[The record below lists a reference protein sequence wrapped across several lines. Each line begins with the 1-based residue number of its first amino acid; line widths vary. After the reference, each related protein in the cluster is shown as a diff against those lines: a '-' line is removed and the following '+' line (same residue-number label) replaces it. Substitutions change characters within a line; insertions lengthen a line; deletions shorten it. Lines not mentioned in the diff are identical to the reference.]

1 MDSKNQESWLTE
13 LHRMQQ
19 HLEEYLWE
27 LKHRMDELPAVSAT
41 VKKGRPEGVF
51 RYLELPIMLDNL
63 LAQISR
69 PTSTT
74 ELTDILLYGRE
85 VDQSTWASV
94 NRHVSQL
101 LNSRVRQGYVR
112 KVGRVQG
119 SNRAVLWECID

>member
-13 LHRMQQ
+13 LHRMQH
-19 HLEEYLWE
+19 HLEAYLWE
-27 LKHRMDELPAVSAT
+27 LKHRMDELPVSAT
-41 VKKGRPEGVF
+41 AKKGRPEGVF

-74 ELTDILLYGRE
+74 ELTDILLHGRE

-101 LNSRVRQGYVR
+101 LNSRMRQGYVR